1 MDNSAKSPPVDGSSS
16 GAAHPGQTGS
26 GPQAALP
33 DAAGVVLFPDDED
46 PPEDEDADDEEEE
59 EEDEEDE
66 SDEDD
71 DVAGDE
77 VDSLVPEPPSD
88 AEDVAEA
95 SCFAPLRESVR

>member
-16 GAAHPGQTGS
+16 GAAHPGETGS

-33 DAAGVVLFPDDED
+33 DAAAVVLFPDDED

-59 EEDEEDE
+59 DE

-71 DVAGDE
+71 EDVEAAGDE
-77 VDSLVPEPPSD
+77 VDSLAPEPPSD

>member
-1 MDNSAKSPPVDGSSS
+1 MDNSAKSPPVDGWSS
-16 GAAHPGQTGS
+16 GAAHPGETGS

-33 DAAGVVLFPDDED
+33 DAAAVVLLPDDED
-46 PPEDEDADDEEEE
+46 PPEDEDADDEEAE
-59 EEDEEDE
+59 EEDE

-71 DVAGDE
+71 EAAGDE